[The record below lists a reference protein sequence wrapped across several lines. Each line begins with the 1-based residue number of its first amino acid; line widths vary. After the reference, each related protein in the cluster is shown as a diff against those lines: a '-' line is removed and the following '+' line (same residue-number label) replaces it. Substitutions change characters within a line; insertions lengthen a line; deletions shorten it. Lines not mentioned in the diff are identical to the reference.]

1 MHFVELVSNLE
12 DLPVDKYGIRTEK
25 NENIIQNFDLIIVPG
40 RAFTLSGARCGRGGG
55 GILNFLENYKRFFYL
70 KTKFSIL

>member
-55 GILNFLENYKRFFYL
+55 WIIKV
-70 KTKFSIL
+70 S